1 MNQPNRKQSRTKAR
15 SSSWT
20 IAVVVFLG
28 IYLVLQWQEQKA
40 DHQVELASNQKSGAD
55 SGEVT
60 GQKTLPPLKQADQ
73 QSPVKQNKIPYQS
86 TQSNQSGA
94 SDSPTKMQTVTSS
107 SAKTKQTP
115 ANSNRP
121 PPASKST
128 ASSQPELG
136 QLRDLGG
143 KVWESVAGLKYG
155 PGSQEKHRLLHIMR
169 HAEDQPGR
177 PGKHGVFSGNGERK
191 KVLALIDEAYL
202 QALKGGR
209 NVQKKKEGNRVVYT
223 VNLGRRV
230 GFVGGKVGNQRGKP
244 AAYKI
249 RLVLEGTNVITAFP
263 L

>member
-1 MNQPNRKQSRTKAR
+1 M
-15 SSSWT
+15 
-20 IAVVVFLG
+20 VFLA
-28 IYLVLQWQEQKA
+28 IYLVLQWQQTDRRVEQVAKQNSET
-40 DHQVELASNQKSGAD
+40 H
-55 SGEVT
+55 SGELT
-60 GQKTLPPLKQADQ
+60 GQKTLPPLIDTDPQA
-73 QSPVKQNKIPYQS
+73 PVKQGQGAHQTQQAIPPVS
-86 TQSNQSGA
+86 SGSPGTTQTGSA
-94 SDSPTKMQTVTSS
+94 

-121 PPASKST
+121 PPTESSKPDLK
-128 ASSQPELG
+128 SQPESG

-143 KVWESVAGLKYG
+143 KVWESAAGLKYG

-169 HAEDQPGR
+169 HAEDQPDR
-177 PGKHGVFSGNGERK
+177 PGKHGVFAGNGEQI

-209 NVQKKKEGNRVVYT
+209 NVQKKQEGNRVVYT
-223 VNLGRRV
+223 VDLGRQI
-230 GFVGGKVGNQRGKP
+230 GFVGGQVGNQQGKP